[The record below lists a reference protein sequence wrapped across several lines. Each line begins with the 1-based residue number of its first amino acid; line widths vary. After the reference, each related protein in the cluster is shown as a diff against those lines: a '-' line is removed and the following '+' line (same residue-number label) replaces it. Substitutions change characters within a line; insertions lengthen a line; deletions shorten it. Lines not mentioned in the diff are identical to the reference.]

1 MLLLCRQQ
9 NEEESIK
16 TPLEPPEADHSC
28 SYSDIGPR
36 SNDEDQPQ
44 TPNPFCMFIVV
55 LYSA

>member
-28 SYSDIGPR
+28 SCSDIGPK
-36 SNDEDQPQ
+36 STDEDQPQ
-44 TPNPFCMFIVV
+44 TPNPF
-55 LYSA
+55 